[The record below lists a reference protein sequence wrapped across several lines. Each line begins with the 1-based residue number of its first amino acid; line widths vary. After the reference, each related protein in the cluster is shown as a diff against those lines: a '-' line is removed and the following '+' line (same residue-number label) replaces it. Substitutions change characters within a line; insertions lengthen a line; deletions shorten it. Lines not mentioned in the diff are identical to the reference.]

1 MTSIFLIKKI
11 ILIFVFIYI
20 SFSYSKE
27 YGPAYEKMR
36 DLSLELRCL
45 VCQNQSLLDS
55 DSDLAN
61 DLKKLIYQKL
71 KEGKSKDEIK
81 SFLVDRYGEF
91 ILFKPLFSYTNLIL
105 WMAPFISILIIGF
118 IGFRKIKQ
126 QK

>member
-1 MTSIFLIKKI
+1 MSFCTTSLEIQHKELDIK
-11 ILIFVFIYI
+11 LR
-20 SFSYSKE
+20 E
-27 YGPAYEKMR
+27 
-36 DLSLELRCL
+36 LSAELRCM

>member
-1 MTSIFLIKKI
+1 MNYLKQFILLFYLMSFCTTSLEIQHKELDIK
-11 ILIFVFIYI
+11 LR
-20 SFSYSKE
+20 E
-27 YGPAYEKMR
+27 
-36 DLSLELRCL
+36 LSAELRCM